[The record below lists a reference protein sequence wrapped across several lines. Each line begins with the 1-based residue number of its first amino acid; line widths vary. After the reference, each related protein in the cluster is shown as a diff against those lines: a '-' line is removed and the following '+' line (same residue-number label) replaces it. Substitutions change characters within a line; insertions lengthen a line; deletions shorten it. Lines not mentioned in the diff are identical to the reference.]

1 MVLRPNEV
9 IITLAHLLHPVW
21 RVTWICVL
29 VGCASPQFTTLTIYE
44 TPQSFVRLEI
54 DRTLVHGTGH
64 SHPSDVSPEL
74 MAAVLRGITI
84 QEPLT
89 RIPLYDDWTVPRR
102 HPAFS
107 DGEVEFWAPKFS
119 LALRKATSQEIVT
132 FYQTVQT
139 PGTRRVVTSGGLYV
153 DKDELHLILS
163 NLRSSTHY
171 MADIGVADVADD
183 RLTPMRSIAPQ
194 QGQLAF
200 VPESAHRKPSRSVL
214 ARLFHEDRRE
224 LIVRYKTLPSQN
236 ADASE
241 DGSASPAGDSPR
253 PR

>member
-1 MVLRPNEV
+1 MVLRFNEV
-9 IITLAHLLHPVW
+9 IITLARLLRPIW
-21 RVTWICVL
+21 RATWICAL
-29 VGCASPQFTTLTIYE
+29 VGCSSPQFTTLTIYE

-54 DRTLVHGTGH
+54 DRTLGQQAGH
-64 SHPSDVSPEL
+64 THPSDVSPEL

-107 DGEVEFWAPKFS
+107 DEEVEFWAPKIS

-153 DKDELHLILS
+153 DEDELHLILS

-194 QGQLAF
+194 QGQLVF

-224 LIVRYKTLPSQN
+224 LIVLYKTLPSSH
-236 ADASE
+236 AGSITEGLPTPASKQL
-241 DGSASPAGDSPR
+241 R
-253 PR
+253 